1 MDVRYERPMPDL
13 SYTITAPLVLD
24 FGDWHGV
31 GIDRWCLEGLHAPA
45 ELRGASGEGWLTIP
59 FQGFGIT
66 FRVHLRYDRDSEL
79 LRFER
84 LGAREERVLRN
95 FYRALVTGRAV
106 AMETMITA
114 MDAPVP
120 LVSMAQTPQE
130 AAQEAEATMPRAV
143 RALAAVVAYGV
154 LAFLAYSPILQAL
167 TGAPIPPGQPPV
179 EIVGR

>member
-1 MDVRYERPMPDL
+1 MDVRYERPIPDL

-24 FGDWHGV
+24 LGDRHGV
-31 GIDRWCLEGLHAPA
+31 GIERWCLDGLHAPA

-66 FRVHLRYDRDSEL
+66 FRVHLRYDRGTGL
-79 LRFER
+79 LRFEH
-84 LGAREERVLRN
+84 LGAREERVLRH
-95 FYRALVTGRAV
+95 FYRGLVTGRTV

-120 LVSMAQTPQE
+120 LVSMVQTPQE
-130 AAQEAEATMPRAV
+130 TAQEAEATLPRAL
-143 RALAAVVAYGV
+143 RALAAVLAYGI

-167 TGAPIPPGQPPV
+167 TDEPLPPGQPPV
-179 EIVGR
+179 EIVAR